1 MDFYMLQCI
10 ENLIN
15 KWKLEQVV
23 LPIQY
28 DLILDGG
35 AFNGSYTLGV
45 LMYFKELTKK
55 NYISI
60 QRISGTSIGSIM
72 GMLYIADH
80 LQY

>member
-45 LMYFKELTKK
+45 LMYFK
-55 NYISI
+55 
-60 QRISGTSIGSIM
+60 
-72 GMLYIADH
+72 
-80 LQY
+80 